1 MTVNLSRRAAKL
13 LARCGSVVSIALLAL
28 FVAGSFGNKNLPNL
42 TEAVGLLLFPG
53 GIVAGMVIGWRKEFV
68 GGCIT
73 LVSLLAFYVWCT
85 FFGGGFPT
93 GPYFFLFSLPGL
105 FFLAAGTSFGASTL
119 DGAE

>member
-1 MTVNLSRRAAKL
+1 MAIDLIHRTVRA
-13 LARCGSVVSIALLAL
+13 LACCGSVVSIALL
-28 FVAGSFGNKNLPNL
+28 VAGSFGNKNLPNL

-53 GIVAGMVIGWRKEFV
+53 GIVAGMMIGWRKEFI

-93 GPYFFLFSLPGL
+93 GPYFFLFSLLGL
-105 FFLAAGTSFGASTL
+105 LFLAAGTSLRASTL
-119 DGAE
+119 GGTE